1 MTRMVHTSGPE
12 NYREAERLLA
22 RASISKST
30 TFEGHNPEAD
40 RDIAEAQV
48 RATLAL
54 AAAVA
59 LTITTDTARRG
70 DVEEWRA
77 AVGGVR

>member
-22 RASISKST
+22 RAASNSPT
-30 TFEGHNPEAD
+30 GGHNPEDD
-40 RDIAEAQV
+40 RAEALV

-59 LTITTDTARRG
+59 LTISTDTARRG